1 MGMPA
6 TLLAVLVSVGA
17 ASREG
22 VTYRRWHNV
31 EGGQVSE
38 IYTDPDYQADS
49 PDHEEVL
56 TAFFETPVNIW
67 YALLKCVDD
76 FTFYSNRH
84 GLCLSTFCS
93 IQPHTSRTD
102 NGFSGWRRN
111 VCPGRAGRAA
121 VHK

>member
-31 EGGQVSE
+31 EGDQVSE

-67 YALLKCVDD
+67 YALLKLVDD

-84 GLCLSTFCS
+84 GHVPSCAANYVRPSSLDGSRRPLLGFTRST
-93 IQPHTSRTD
+93 
-102 NGFSGWRRN
+102 
-111 VCPGRAGRAA
+111 
-121 VHK
+121 